1 MESKIAAAATPIPEH
16 ETLDSAAELLAS
28 GKTLQKAG
36 TPFVTAISV
45 QKPRNL
51 DKVVAA
57 MDREAEYAGKTFWYS
72 WRDKKGNLIEGP
84 SIGLANSLAREW
96 TNCGVTVDFQETA
109 DTFIITPR
117 FIDIE
122 KGFQCERVF
131 RQHKGVVQGN
141 FDPERKLDM
150 ALQIGQSKAIRN
162 VVCNAVPK
170 WLVARAI
177 QKAKEA
183 VVKGIDPAKLTEL
196 KKEVAA
202 FFAER
207 GITLE
212 QLVAKAKKPM
222 AEWTTLTIATFQADM
237 HAVESGEVA
246 VEEIFRPAEPDKD
259 VRGPI
264 TGKALADALPKS
276 GTETPA
282 PAGDD
287 ALAKRQKELDAAKSG
302 APSPEEQERIRR
314 KEEFE
319 SYAMVCAK
327 CPPMTFGTND
337 ANEMKQHMAD
347 KHPNGSQN
355 KPAASDKKG
364 GDLFGPKK

>member
-1 MESKIAAAATPIPEH
+1 MANDKIAAVATPIPEH
-16 ETLDSAAELLAS
+16 EDLDSAAELLAS

-51 DKVVAA
+51 DKIVAA

-109 DTFIITPR
+109 ETFILTPR

-122 KGFQCERVF
+122 KGYQCERVF

-170 WLVARAI
+170 WLVQRAI
-177 QKAKEA
+177 QKAKDA
-183 VVKGIDPAKLTEL
+183 VVKGIDPAKLGEL

-202 FFAER
+202 FFHDH
-207 GITLE
+207 GVTLE
-212 QLVAKAKKPM
+212 QLVAKAKRPM

-246 VEEIFRPAEPDKD
+246 VEEIFRAAEPKKEVD
-259 VRGPI
+259 GPL
-264 TGKALADALPKS
+264 TGKTIGDAIIKDPT
-276 GTETPA
+276 GEDPIV
-282 PAGDD
+282 
-287 ALAKRQKELDAAKSG
+287 AKQRELDKAKASQQG
-302 APSPEEQERIRR
+302 GPSAEEQDRIKKR
-314 KEEFE
+314 EEFE
-319 SYAMVCAK
+319 SYALQCTK
-327 CPPMTFGTND
+327 CPPLTFGTND
-337 ANEMKQHMAD
+337 AEEFKKHQAD
-347 KHPNGSQN
+347 KHPNGN
-355 KPAASDKKG
+355 KPTQDKKS
-364 GDLFGPKK
+364 GDMFGPKK